1 MGECAVGPGCSKP
14 FQSGVAICFAAALLS
29 AGPAWPL
36 ALSFQQGDGGLHSD
50 TDATFIQ
57 GRAGVNFSAGGPGA
71 NFGSVD
77 TLAVDDDPGGSAG
90 NPNLESLTRILL
102 RFPGLLGPASDQVPF
117 GAVISSASIT
127 LQTTADE
134 FAGTGAS
141 LSVHEILVPWSESSV
156 TWDSFGGGGTA
167 GAEYSAAQLSSFG
180 PNAVSAAFTFDITS
194 AAQSWSQGAANL
206 GVFITSAS
214 DDVVFFFSDDHALQ
228 AFRPRLDIDFAPIP
242 EPSTALM
249 LGLGLGLV
257 GLKRA
262 IVRDLPRAFMRE

>member
-1 MGECAVGPGCSKP
+1 MDSGRSRP
-14 FQSGVAICFAAALLS
+14 FQTGVATGFAAALIL

-57 GRAGVNFSAGGPGA
+57 GRAGVNFSAGGPAA

-102 RFPGLLGPASDQVPF
+102 RFPGLLGPAPGQVPF
-117 GAVISSASIT
+117 GAAISSASIT
-127 LQTTADE
+127 LRTTADE
-134 FAGTGAS
+134 FAGTGAA
-141 LSVHEILVPWSESSV
+141 LAVHEVLAPWSESSV
-156 TWDSFGGGGTA
+156 TWDGFGGGGTA
-167 GAEYSAAQLSSFG
+167 GVEYSAAPLSSFA
-180 PNAVSAAFTFDITS
+180 PNAVSTAFSFDITA
-194 AAQSWSQGAANL
+194 AAQAWSEGAANH
-206 GVFITSAS
+206 GVFIESTS
-214 DDVVFFFSDDHALQ
+214 DDVAFFYSDDHALQ
-228 AFRPRLDIDFAPIP
+228 AFRPRLDIDFVPIP

-262 IVRDLPRAFMRE
+262 IVRDFPRAFMRE